1 MSAKSKKI
9 ELNEEFIALWR
20 EEQRFWDA
28 MSPLYRDKNEKGKSL
43 ERMSG
48 KFHCFFRL
56 IFLNKVLF
64 QMQNIF
70 STYPANFYM
79 LLN

>member
-48 KFHCFFRL
+48 KFHCFFL
-56 IFLNKVLF
+56 G
-64 QMQNIF
+64 
-70 STYPANFYM
+70 
-79 LLN
+79 